1 MYHPQQP
8 VHQPQFRAA
17 GRRSSSAP
25 SSQQPQQSEACWTGN
40 HSHTS
45 APLAHRP
52 APVSLPSSTRNLQQ
66 QQQQNRAHSPY
77 YRGNSP
83 HPPTPIHKPP
93 TLHQPAALVS
103 PSAQHQQH
111 NNTTQASSPSNSAPT
126 VFCPRTPQMVTSSNH
141 AAVTPSG
148 ERVDTIAAI
157 KAIQAANAITSKPP
171 RPYTEYTMFYQL
183 EREYIIQRLLKD
195 NKKTDGGDSN
205 KVKKDEVDAASTPPV
220 ALFANDPLMP
230 AKFRSLPLR
239 ADWYISGKSKKPTKR
254 KHRKSHGKIGFLE
267 LTRMIAARWAK
278 VEDETRKYCKMMAA
292 MELVKYK
299 EDMESYNKYTDQLR
313 AIGQIPEDMKER
325 MIKKKISQQKKV
337 ASNRAKGKKDTP
349 VATNKKK
356 RNATGPPPLPPIMQ
370 ADYVG
375 SSMTMMTRGSSSVA
389 MLPSLAPIK
398 LEQPL
403 VHTAPLMHNGT
414 SNLDN
419 DMEQFISTL
428 VQSPNRP
435 TTSKTIITPDR
446 SSPRIK
452 KRRMLFRDKSTGSTT
467 AAALAN
473 IDEMTVPLKGDGTSD
488 DHYDGIKMTFS
499 GIDENEIAREFSDHV
514 HRPRQGHITGS
525 PVGTSMKKME
535 PSFDYWDA
543 LVGV

>member
-8 VHQPQFRAA
+8 VHQPQFRAT

-52 APVSLPSSTRNLQQ
+52 APVSTRKMQQ
-66 QQQQNRAHSPY
+66 QQQQQQQIRAHTPY
-77 YRGNSP
+77 SRGNSP
-83 HPPTPIHKPP
+83 HPPTQIHKPP

-103 PSAQHQQH
+103 PSAQQQQH
-111 NNTTQASSPSNSAPT
+111 NNTNTTQAPSPTSSAPT
-126 VFCPRTPQMVTSSNH
+126 VFCPRTPQMVTSNNH
-141 AAVTPSG
+141 AAVTPLG
-148 ERVDTIAAI
+148 EQVDTIAAI
-157 KAIQAANAITSKPP
+157 KAIQSANAITSKPP

-183 EREYIIQRLLKD
+183 EREYILHRLLKD
-195 NKKTDGGDSN
+195 NKKTDGGDDGN
-205 KVKKDEVDAASTPPV
+205 KDKKEEDTSTPPV

-278 VEDETRKYCKMMAA
+278 VDDETRKYCKMMAA

-299 EDMESYNKYTDQLR
+299 EDMESYNKYKDQLS

-349 VATNKKK
+349 GVTNKKK

-370 ADYVG
+370 ADHVG
-375 SSMTMMTRGSSSVA
+375 SSMTMMTRGSSASVA
-389 MLPSLAPIK
+389 MPSLAPIK

-403 VHTAPLMHNGT
+403 IHTAPLMHNGA

-488 DHYDGIKMTFS
+488 DHLIPLTFS